1 MKRFKKLLEEN
12 IWAIVA
18 IMDIAIILILFYMVF
33 GWAFEVAQFHAVMNI
48 LAG

>member
-1 MKRFKKLLEEN
+1 MKRFKKLLKEN

-18 IMDIAIILILFYMVF
+18 IMDIAIILTLFYMVF
-33 GWAFEVAQFHAVMNI
+33 GWAFEVAQFRAVMNI

>member
-18 IMDIAIILILFYMVF
+18 IMDIAIMLMLFYMGF
-33 GWAFEVAQFHAVMNI
+33 SWAFEVARFRAVMNI